1 MIKPDLKSKEKYD
14 EEQEQ
19 ENVVRYIISHIS
31 KEYFCCIF
39 YSSSGSGYSG

>member
-19 ENVVRYIISHIS
+19 ENVVRYISHIS